1 MKKFE
6 MVNESYS
13 LVYEIK
19 DFRRFSV
26 RVYATESL
34 VIDTVD
40 VTK

>member
-26 RVYATESL
+26 RRVCNWKPGDWYSGCN
-34 VIDTVD
+34 
-40 VTK
+40 